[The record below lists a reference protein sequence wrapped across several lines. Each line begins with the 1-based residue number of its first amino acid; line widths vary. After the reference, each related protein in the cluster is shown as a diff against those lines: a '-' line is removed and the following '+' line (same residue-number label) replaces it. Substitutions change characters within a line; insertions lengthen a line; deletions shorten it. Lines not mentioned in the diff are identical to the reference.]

1 MKTIA
6 RSALL
11 LPLLLESL
19 GLTTAAPAYSQSLD
33 PSFAQAYARPG
44 SQPARVGFRQAEL
57 DQMLAPVA
65 LYPDALLAQI
75 FMASTYPRDVAEAA
89 RYSRSHPELV
99 GDDAVRMA
107 DGWLW
112 DPSVRS
118 LLAFPQLLQLMDQR
132 SDWAA
137 NLGEA
142 FLIQPEQVIDTTQ
155 FLRQRAWAAG
165 NLQSNETINVV
176 RQGQTLMLESPDP
189 QVIYIPYYDPNQ
201 IYGRWWWPAH
211 QPVGWTAWPGFYA
224 GPGASARFFR
234 GRSVGLSNHFFV
246 GAFDWQRRQ
255 VRVLGFHNH
264 NAAVVVNGTGR
275 RDRPQTVIASANAA
289 ARIEPGQRLAASSAP
304 TAFGVVHARPPAT
317 VSAARLP
324 AAAPASQIDS
334 ARIPSRDT
342 ALHAEHHSA
351 LIVPRHHS
359 QSALPAVAPQVL
371 APSVA
376 IAIPRTPAVRASTA
390 LPDPQRRAV
399 AGDGLPR
406 PGRHD
411 GGR

>member
-275 RDRPQTVIASANAA
+275 RDRPQTMIAPANAA
-289 ARIEPGQRLAASSAP
+289 ARVEPGQRLAASSAP

-371 APSVA
+371 APAVA